1 MSEKNNKRIP
11 IINQSYMNQ
20 QKQQSLITQRKK
32 KALIRRLAAFSILA
46 AIVFITLFT
55 TMYFQSKALAE
66 KEEQLKQVKSEYV
79 ELEETQ
85 KVLEE
90 EIKKLQDEE
99 YIGKYARQ
107 EYFLSDEG
115 EIIFTIPEDDNKT
128 TD

>member
-1 MSEKNNKRIP
+1 MSEKDSKRIP

-20 QKQQSLITQRKK
+20 QKQQSLISQRKK

-46 AIVFITLFT
+46 ATVFITLFT

-66 KEEQLKQVKSEYV
+66 KEEQLKQVQSEFV

-85 KVLEE
+85 KVLKE
-90 EIKKLQDEE
+90 EIRKLQDEE

-115 EIIFTIPEDDNKT
+115 EIIFTIPEEDNKT

>member
-1 MSEKNNKRIP
+1 MSEKNSKRIP

-20 QKQQSLITQRKK
+20 QKQQSLISQRKK
-32 KALIRRLAAFSILA
+32 KALIRRLIAFSILA
-46 AIVFITLFT
+46 AAVFITLFT

-66 KEEQLKQVKSEYV
+66 KEAQLKQVKSEFV

-85 KVLEE
+85 KFLKE
-90 EIKKLQDEE
+90 EIRKLQDEE

-115 EIIFTIPEDDNKT
+115 EIIFTIPEEDNQT

>member
-1 MSEKNNKRIP
+1 MSEKSGKRIP

-20 QKQQSLITQRKK
+20 QKHQSLIDQRRK
-32 KALIRRLAAFSILA
+32 KALMRRLTAFSILA
-46 AIVFITLFT
+46 VTAFVILFT

-66 KEEQLKQVKSEYV
+66 KEDQLKEIKSSYAEV
-79 ELEETQ
+79 EETQ

-115 EIIFTIPEDDNKT
+115 EIIFTIPEEDNKT
-128 TD
+128 SD